1 KLIGARFFS
10 SAYEAYN
17 GKLSTWQLTARDFV
31 GHGTHTLST
40 AGGNFVPGASIFAI
54 GNGTVKGGSPRAR
67 VATYKVCWSLT
78 DVAKCFGADMLAAI
92 DQAISDGVDIISL
105 SAAGN
110 NLVYP
115 EDIFTD
121 EVSIGAFHALSRNIL
136 LVASAGND
144 GPDLGTVTNVAPWVF
159 TIAASTLDRD
169 FSSTITFGNNRKV
182 TGASL
187 FVNLPPNQ
195 AFSLILS
202 TDGKLANATNDDAR
216 LCKPGTLDPSK
227 VKGKIVGCYREG
239 NIRSVTEGLEASTAG
254 AKGMLL
260 RNRPKQGKTILA
272 EPHVFS

>member
-1 KLIGARFFS
+1 MLQHKQDIIFIPSTVKLFLLYVYIINRKLIGARFFS
-10 SAYEAYN
+10 NAYEAYY
-17 GKLSTWQLTARDFV
+17 GKLHPSLLTARDFV

-78 DVAKCFGADMLAAI
+78 DVADCFGADVLAAI

-105 SAAGN
+105 SAAGQY
-110 NLVYP
+110 LVNP

-144 GPDLGTVTNVAPWVF
+144 GPTPGSVVNVAPWVF

-169 FSSTITFGNNRKV
+169 FSSTITFGNNQQV
-182 TGASL
+182 TVNAIVVLIISL
-187 FVNLPPNQ
+187 L
-195 AFSLILS
+195 LI
-202 TDGKLANATNDDAR
+202 KL
-216 LCKPGTLDPSK
+216 
-227 VKGKIVGCYREG
+227 
-239 NIRSVTEGLEASTAG
+239 
-254 AKGMLL
+254 
-260 RNRPKQGKTILA
+260 
-272 EPHVFS
+272 